1 MEKIIACPDCGSCN
15 INQINAKGAL
25 KPQKAKGTLIKP
37 RKENNKYK
45 CIDCGLEF
53 YESELRE

>member
-1 MEKIIACPDCGSCN
+1 MAKIFACPDCGSCN
-15 INQINAKGAL
+15 INRIRSEGTHR
-25 KPQKAKGTLIKP
+25 PQKAKKTLIKP

>member
-1 MEKIIACPDCGSCN
+1 MVRAIVCPDCGSYN
-15 INQINAKGAL
+15 L
-25 KPQKAKGTLIKP
+25 SPLKAKGSPRTAKERTTLIKP

-53 YESELRE
+53 FESELRE

>member
-1 MEKIIACPDCGSCN
+1 MEKIIACPDCGSYN
-15 INQINAKGAL
+15 LSWIKSKETL

-37 RKENNKYK
+37 RKGNNKYK

-53 YESELRE
+53 FESELRE

>member
-1 MEKIIACPDCGSCN
+1 MVRTIVCPDCGSYN
-15 INQINAKGAL
+15 TNKVPVKRPSG
-25 KPQKAKGTLIKP
+25 PQKAGRTLIKP